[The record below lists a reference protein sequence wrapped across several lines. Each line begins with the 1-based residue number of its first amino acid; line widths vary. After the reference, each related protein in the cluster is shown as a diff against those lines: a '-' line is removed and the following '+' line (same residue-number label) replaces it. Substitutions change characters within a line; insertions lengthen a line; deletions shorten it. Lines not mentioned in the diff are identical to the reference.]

1 MHRIPSSVFLIIAT
15 ASLGFSQSFTGAISG
30 TIRDSSG
37 AVVPQAQVIVVNAA
51 TNTRTEASSD
61 AVGNYAALSLRPGG
75 YSLEVTAAGFK
86 KYVQSGI
93 TLDVQQQARL
103 DIVLQVGDAAQSVEI
118 LADASSIETVSSAIG
133 KVVDNKAIVN
143 LPLNSRNVYNLIFL
157 TPGVAGSIGN
167 NYDGMT
173 YSVNGARATMMDT
186 LIDGV
191 TASFSTVN
199 GKSGVSIFPSID
211 AIAEFKVMGA
221 NYPAEFGRSQGS
233 VLNVIFKSGTNQ
245 LHGSAYEFLRN
256 SALDSNDFFANQKG
270 LALGSFK
277 RSQFGGTLS
286 GPVQRD
292 KTFFMASYEG
302 LRARTYDSTNPTM
315 PTDLQRQGDFSKTF
329 AANGSTI
336 LVYDPFTTRANPSG
350 SGYIRDPFPG
360 NKIPA
365 ARFDRVAVNVMKY
378 YPTANY
384 PGNSVTSANNYYN
397 AGPHLTDI
405 DQPDFRVD
413 HNFTDQQRFFA
424 RYSYRLTQDVP
435 PELFPS
441 AQSIAE
447 GRVNQENH
455 AHGAVADY
463 TNTLS
468 PTTIVNGRL
477 GFARTL
483 FVYANQGLGFLPST
497 LGLPTAIDAAM
508 DRAMFP
514 GVTASGYASL
524 GGNDHRR
531 SAFMSYTS
539 LANVTKIVG
548 AHSLKIGFEGR
559 MIRSNVW
566 EARDA
571 TFGFSAG
578 FTQGPDPNKANSTAG
593 NSIASLLLGTGTT
606 GNSLIQ
612 AWKNV
617 AAQSFYYAGYIQ
629 DDWKV
634 SSRLTL
640 NLGLRYDFE
649 TPRTERYN
657 RMNYFDPTA
666 PSPLAKVA
674 PGLTGGVVFVGVGG
688 NSRYQYHLDTNN
700 LGPRLGLA
708 YQLDSKTVI
717 RAAYGHIFGTSPQ
730 SSQGTVGPFGF
741 RTENQWISTLDGIT
755 PYNLL
760 SNPYPQG
767 FQPPPGSS
775 QGLLTQAGANLQAP
789 LQDTVTPWMMQ
800 WNFNVQRNLPANILL
815 EAAYVGTRGLQL
827 AHGTESGMNL
837 NQLDPQYMKLGSK
850 LNDLVDN
857 PFYGYVNNGVLA
869 AAKVSRAQLLRPY
882 PQFTTINPLF
892 SSGASSTY
900 HSLQVSA
907 NKRLSN
913 GIQFQAAFTW
923 AKDLDNGQSYQDS
936 FNVNGERG
944 LADID
949 IAKRLVAAF
958 VYELPFGRG
967 RHFGKNAPGAVNWV
981 QGGWQFN
988 GITTFQTGTPLAISA
1003 SNTTGIFSETIRAN
1017 NNGKSGKL
1025 DGAVDQRLNAY
1036 FDKSVFSQPAAFT
1049 FGNLSPR
1056 VSDLRNDGIRNF
1068 DLSMFKDF
1076 NPLERLRIQFRA
1088 EFLNAFNTP
1097 RFGGPNTSVT
1107 SSSFGVITSQA
1118 NAPRQTQFGLKFLW

>member
-1 MHRIPSSVFLIIAT
+1 MYRIL
-15 ASLGFSQSFTGAISG
+15 SLLSFVWALALPTFAQSFTGSITG
-30 TIRDSSG
+30 TVHDSSG
-37 AVVPQAQVIVVNAA
+37 AVVPQARVVIVNTAVN
-51 TNTRTEASSD
+51 THTEVRSD
-61 AVGNYAALSLRPGG
+61 PSGNYSAISLQPGG
-75 YSLEVTAAGFK
+75 YSLEVTVSGFK
-86 KYVQSGI
+86 KYVRTGI
-93 TLDVQQQARL
+93 TLDVQQQAHI
-103 DIVLQVGDAAQSVEI
+103 DVVLQVGDSAQSIEI
-118 LADASSIETVSSAIG
+118 AADTSSIETVSSAIG

-173 YSVNGARATMMDT
+173 YAVNGARATMMDT

-191 TASFSTVN
+191 SASFSTVN

-270 LALGSFK
+270 IALGSFK
-277 RSQFGGTLS
+277 RSQFGGTVS
-286 GPVQRD
+286 GPVRRD

-329 AANGSTI
+329 AANGQTI
-336 LVYDPFTTRANPSG
+336 AVYDPFTTRASG
-350 SGYIRDPFPG
+350 SAYIRDPFPG
-360 NKIPA
+360 NKIPS
-365 ARFDRVAVNVMKY
+365 ARFDPVAVNVVKY
-378 YPTANY
+378 YPVANIA
-384 PGNSVTSANNYYN
+384 GNSVTNANNYYA

-413 HNFTDQQRFFA
+413 HSFTDQQKFFA

-435 PELFPS
+435 PALFPS
-441 AQSIAE
+441 AQTIAE

-483 FVYANQGLGFLPST
+483 FVYANQGLGFLPSS
-497 LGLPTAIDAAM
+497 LGLPKTLDAAM

-531 SAFMSYTS
+531 SAFMSYTA
-539 LANVTKIVG
+539 LANVTRIIG
-548 AHSLKIGFEGR
+548 SHSLKIGFEGR

-578 FTQGPDPNKANSTAG
+578 FTQGPDPNKASSTAG
-593 NSIASLLLGTGTT
+593 NGFASLLLGTGTT

-617 AAQSFYYAGYIQ
+617 AAQSFYYAGYVQ

-634 SSRLTL
+634 SSKLTF

-666 PSPLAKVA
+666 PSPLAKAV
-674 PGLTGGVVFVGVGG
+674 PGLTGGVVFVGVNG

-741 RTENQWISTLDGIT
+741 RTENPWVSTLDGIT

-767 FQPPPGSS
+767 FLPPPGAS
-775 QGLLTQAGANLQAP
+775 QGVLTQAGANLQAP

-800 WNFNVQRNLPANILL
+800 WNFNVQRELPAKVLV
-815 EAAYVGTRGLQL
+815 EVAYVGTRGLQL
-827 AHGTESGMNL
+827 AHGTESGMNI
-837 NQLDPQYMKLGSK
+837 NQLDPKNMALGSK

-857 PFYGYVNNGVLA
+857 PFYGLVNNGVLA
-869 AAKVSRAQLLRPY
+869 SAKVARSQLLRPF

-907 NKRLSN
+907 NKRLSQ
-913 GIQFQAAFTW
+913 GVQFQAAFTW
-923 AKDLDNGQSYQDS
+923 AKGLDNGQSYQDS
-936 FNVNGERG
+936 YNVNGERG
-944 LADID
+944 LVDID
-949 IAKRLVAAF
+949 IAKRLVASF

-967 RHFGKNAPGAVNWV
+967 RHFGKNASSAVNWLL
-981 QGGWQFN
+981 GGWQFN
-988 GITTFQTGTPLAISA
+988 GITTFQTGTPIAISA
-1003 SNTTGIFSETIRAN
+1003 TNTTGIFTEAIRAN
-1017 NNGKSGKL
+1017 NNGTSGRL
-1025 DGAVDQRLNAY
+1025 DGPVDQRLNAY
-1036 FDKSVFSQPAAFT
+1036 FDKTVFSQPAPFT

-1056 VSDLRNDGIRNF
+1056 VSDIRNDGIRNF

-1076 NPLERLRIQFRA
+1076 SPLERVRIQFRA

-1097 RFGGPNTSVT
+1097 RFGGPNTTVT
-1107 SSSFGVITSQA
+1107 SSSFGIITSQA
-1118 NAPRQTQFGLKFLW
+1118 NSPRQTQFGLKFLW